1 MKKLTQ
7 LLLSVIVLFTILI
20 SCNYYIPQTP
30 YSYLDGTWHGLF
42 EGYWNGMNNNYA
54 FWSLDSPSNEWDL
67 KYEIYSAKFK
77 ALGKLENAT
86 SNTSQMAAKLFM
98 DMNKDLTDGHFAL
111 IMKFPNIKTTLFQ
124 PSEYQKAKNSSK
136 YTDDATLFKAIF
148 EYYNN
153 ETNNDLSNY
162 LPEDLKHEKTLTII
176 EKTFGFKIDTET
188 KEEDKKI
195 RNCSNSLVNALSSTN
210 YTQSTKDTTTLDSY
224 FKEWMIFNEKG
235 DNSLMCL
242 LGLTK
247 GTNEIPENT
256 IYIAFDGFNFY
267 PFLEDLNL
275 IALVD
280 QFRAYK
286 QDSTTKGMIVDLR
299 GNTGG
304 YNVDR
309 DILFSDLVEDKK
321 QFAWYRSKTGDN
333 RLDYTPYLPVYLYQ
347 YVDPEEKP
355 FTASP
360 VANKPIAV
368 LTNTASLSNSEV
380 TTLLLKTFEKGVSIG
395 GTTSGGF
402 GCLSGTIDVS
412 NSGEFRIDNY
422 LTVYTPNQQIV
433 SLDKTSY
440 EGIGITPDYPV
451 EFKLD
456 EFNSGTDERLKDA
469 FKYVSGN
476 K

>member
-7 LLLSVIVLFTILI
+7 LLLSVIVLFILLI
-20 SCNYYIPQTP
+20 SCNNYIPQTP

-54 FWSLDSPSNEWDL
+54 FWSIDSPSNEWDL
-67 KYEIYSAKFK
+67 KYDEYSAKFK
-77 ALGKLENAT
+77 ALGKIYKPNAT
-86 SNTSQMAAKLFM
+86 PEQLASVSQMAAKLFM

-111 IMKFPNIKTTLFQ
+111 IMKFPNIKKTLFQ
-124 PSEYQKAKNSSK
+124 PSEYQKAKKSSK

-148 EYYNN
+148 EYYND
-153 ETNNDLSNY
+153 EKNNDLSNY
-162 LPEDLKHEKTLTII
+162 LPEDLKNEKTLTIL

-188 KEEDKKI
+188 NEEDKKI
-195 RNCSNSLVNALSSTN
+195 RECSNSLLDALSSTN
-210 YTQSTKDTTTLDSY
+210 YTQSTKDTTKLDFT
-224 FKEWMIFNEKG
+224 FKEWMIYNEEG
-235 DNSLMCL
+235 NNSLMCL
-242 LGLTK
+242 LGLT
-247 GTNEIPENT
+247 NENIV
-256 IYIAFDGFNFY
+256 YIAFDGFNFY
-267 PFLEDLNL
+267 PFLEDANV

-280 QFRAYK
+280 QFRKYK
-286 QDSTTKGMIVDLR
+286 QDPTTKGMIVDLR

-309 DILFSDLVEDKK
+309 DILFSDLVDDKK

-347 YVDPEEKP
+347 YVDPEGKP

-368 LTNTASLSNSEV
+368 LTNSASLSNSEV
-380 TTLLLKTFEKGVSIG
+380 TTLLLKTFSKGVSIG

-402 GCLSGTIDVS
+402 GCLNGTIDVS
-412 NSGEFRIDNY
+412 NSGEFSIDNY

-433 SLDKTSY
+433 ALDKTSY

-451 EFKLD
+451 EFKLAD
-456 EFNSGTDERLKDA
+456 FNNGTDARLNEA
-469 FKYVSGN
+469 FKYVNGN